1 MAYGFPPYRDSGS
14 PGARNCVGALGS
26 VVAQPHINKA
36 ITPPMKSSTQDKAEG
51 TGNQLKGKI
60 KEHAGKAVGDPNL
73 RDEGRAD
80 QAAGKVQKKVGD
92 VKKVFDK

>member
-1 MAYGFPPYRDSGS
+1 
-14 PGARNCVGALGS
+14 
-26 VVAQPHINKA
+26 
-36 ITPPMKSSTQDKAEG
+36 MKSSTQDKAEG